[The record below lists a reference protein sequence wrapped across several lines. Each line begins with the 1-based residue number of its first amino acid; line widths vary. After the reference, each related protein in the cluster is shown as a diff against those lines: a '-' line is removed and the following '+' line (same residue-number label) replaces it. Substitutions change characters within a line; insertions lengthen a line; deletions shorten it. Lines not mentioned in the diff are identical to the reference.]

1 MHFKISVYV
10 MEGHFLKIKRMF
22 LVLIDMKDTCKA
34 PPETKIRG
42 WEPLGKTRHSQ
53 PDVRTLWCHNQLWE
67 SKRQERGKYEKY
79 LTCALIQ
86 TCKFPMLIHV

>member
-1 MHFKISVYV
+1 

-53 PDVRTLWCHNQLWE
+53 PDVRTLWCHNQL
-67 SKRQERGKYEKY
+67 
-79 LTCALIQ
+79 
-86 TCKFPMLIHV
+86 